1 MAVRRGGENIIQ
13 NSHLASSKKQAA
25 SDGTGDGPRKAWV
38 ASEIDKWIAQ
48 RIAARDGEPI

>member
-1 MAVRRGGENIIQ
+1 MAVRRVGENIIQ
-13 NSHLASSKKQAA
+13 KSHLASSKKKAA
-25 SDGTGDGPRKAWV
+25 PDGTGSGPRKAWV